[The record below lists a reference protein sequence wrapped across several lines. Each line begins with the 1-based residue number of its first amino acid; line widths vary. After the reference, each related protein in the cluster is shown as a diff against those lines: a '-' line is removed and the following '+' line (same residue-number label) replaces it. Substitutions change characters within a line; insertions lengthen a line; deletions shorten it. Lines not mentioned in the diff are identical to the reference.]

1 LIRDDRGTDQVNKAA
16 KAARPIERAFTR
28 TDQVLQMAATVLF
41 AATLATL
48 LLLGIRGANQLQSA
62 SSALQVAA
70 QLSAQ
75 PQLINAELTLIQ
87 RGLETTTY
95 VGGSLGTLEA
105 LRAGTS
111 QTLDELRKQLQAA
124 GLGGDADIRAALDA
138 VSSRWQLL
146 DQRLAAVRN
155 RHGVELYVDTPAGSQ
170 LSADGRAT
178 KAAVDSL
185 LATQT
190 QNLQLLNQGVTRL
203 GAVLRESVDDSGFA
217 LRGLLLAGA
226 AVAGALLAL
235 MLYFAWR
242 SRQAARL
249 ALAARRQVTNILNTV
264 REGLFLV
271 DRDLHL
277 GQTYSD
283 SLCELLRLEA
293 PAGLHIEDMLKPLV
307 DGKTLTAALK
317 FLGLLW
323 KDKVHEELI
332 ESVNPLS
339 QIEVSFGNARGG
351 VDVRYLAFSFRRVRD
366 SERGAD
372 RSADYILG
380 VVADVTDRVLLA
392 RELENVKA
400 DSDSQATLQL
410 QLLRLEGEPLR
421 TFLASADIALRKSN
435 AVLTGSGIEQED
447 LKKKL
452 HGVFRELHAI
462 KGEAAALSLGTFVQR
477 IHGIEDALTALRGRS
492 QLSGN
497 DFLPVVVRLDELIN
511 HLAQIRSM
519 QERLATL
526 RGLSRPAAPGDED
539 AEDDASHRDT
549 TVLPGRVV
557 PGTHAPAGPS
567 GAAAGPESRGGG
579 TRPNPLTELLRNLT
593 QEVGRAQG
601 HAARLAARGLEDVP
615 PQYAATVKDIC
626 IQMIRNCIAHGIESP
641 EQRRALGKAEEGTV
655 QISFAAEGV
664 EEYVLTVEDD
674 GRGLAYEQI
683 VDKALRLGL
692 ISPQQAMTLE
702 RAAVYRLIFQP
713 GFSTTEEVSEHAGR
727 GVGLDAVS
735 SRVREQ
741 GGRIGVST
749 AAGRYTRFR
758 VLLPRVGE
766 APQTANTAA

>member
-1 LIRDDRGTDQVNKAA
+1 MNKTET
-16 KAARPIERAFTR
+16 AARPGERAFTR
-28 TDQVLQMAATVLF
+28 TDQWLQLAATVLF
-41 AATLATL
+41 AVTLAVL
-48 LLLGIRGANQLQSA
+48 LVLGIRGANQLQSA
-62 SSALQVAA
+62 SSALQLAA

-95 VGGSLGTLEA
+95 VGGSIGTLEA
-105 LRAGTS
+105 LREGTT
-111 QTLDELRKQLQAA
+111 QTFDDLRRQLRPA
-124 GLGGDADIRAALDA
+124 GLAGDTDVRQALNNA
-138 VSSRWQLL
+138 SSRWHTL
-146 DQRLAAVRN
+146 DQQLSALKASR
-155 RHGVELYVDTPAGSQ
+155 GVELYIDTPAGSQ
-170 LSADGRAT
+170 LSAEGRAN
-178 KAAVDSL
+178 KAVVDNL

-190 QNLQLLNQGVTRL
+190 QNLQLMSQGVQRL
-203 GAVLRESVDDSGFA
+203 GVVLRVAVDDSGLA
-217 LRGLLLAGA
+217 LRGLLLGGA
-226 AVAGALLAL
+226 ALAFLLLAL

-242 SRQAARL
+242 SRQAAR
-249 ALAARRQVTNILNTV
+249 AVHIARQQVINILNTV

-271 DRDLHL
+271 DRDLRL
-277 GQTYSD
+277 GNTYSD
-283 SLCELLRLEA
+283 SLCGLLRLEA
-293 PAGLHIEDMLKPLV
+293 PEGMHIEELLKPLV
-307 DGKTLTAALK
+307 DAKTLTAAVK

-332 ESVNPLS
+332 ESVNPLN
-339 QIEVSFGNARGG
+339 QIEVAFPNARGG
-351 VDVRYLAFSFRRVRD
+351 TDVRYLAFSFRRVRGSD
-366 SERGAD
+366 RSAD
-372 RSADYILG
+372 RAADYILG
-380 VVADVTDRVLLA
+380 VVADITDRVLLA

-421 TFLASADIALRKSN
+421 AFLASADVALRKSN

-462 KGEAAALSLGTFVQR
+462 KGEAAALALGSFVQR

-492 QLSGN
+492 QLTGN

-511 HLAQIRSM
+511 HLGQIRSM

-526 RGLSRPAAPGDED
+526 RGLTKPAAADGI
-539 AEDDASHRDT
+539 DDDDSHRDT

-557 PGTHAPAGPS
+557 AAGA
-567 GAAAGPESRGGG
+567 GAANHAAAVPAAGSSRASAA
-579 TRPNPLTELLRNLT
+579 RANPLTELLRNLT
-593 QEVGRAQG
+593 AEVSRSQGR
-601 HAARLAARGLEDVP
+601 AARLVAIGLEEVP
-615 PQYAATVKDIC
+615 AHYAATVKDIC
-626 IQMIRNCIAHGIESP
+626 IQMIRNSIAHGIESP
-641 EQRRALGKAEEGTV
+641 EQRREAGKQEEGTV
-655 QISFAAEGV
+655 QISFAAEGAA
-664 EEYVLTVEDD
+664 EYVLTVEDD
-674 GRGLAYEQI
+674 GRGLNYEQI

-702 RAAVYRLIFQP
+702 RAAVYRMIFQP

-758 VLLPRVGE
+758 VLLPRAGE
-766 APQTANTAA
+766 ARLAAAFTAA